1 MKLYSVYE
9 GATGASTSSNA
20 AVLGEE
26 VVGVAATPTV
36 GKQETSL
43 STLVEIEPGHISWT
57 DPLVLNLRTLI
68 WKYLECYTATA
79 EIFRMLNYLQCY
91 IQLNNKNLS
100 KENLCKNVEG

>member
-1 MKLYSVYE
+1 MKLYGVYQ
-9 GATGASTSSNA
+9 GSTGASTGSNA

-43 STLVEIEPGHISWT
+43 STLVEIKPGNISWT

-68 WKYLECYTATA
+68 
-79 EIFRMLNYLQCY
+79 
-91 IQLNNKNLS
+91 
-100 KENLCKNVEG
+100 

>member
-20 AVLGEE
+20 AVLCEE

-43 STLVEIEPGHISWT
+43 STLVEIKPGHISWT

-68 WKYLECYTATA
+68 
-79 EIFRMLNYLQCY
+79 
-91 IQLNNKNLS
+91 
-100 KENLCKNVEG
+100 

>member
-9 GATGASTSSNA
+9 GATGTSTGSNA

-26 VVGVAATPTV
+26 VVGVAATPSV

-43 STLVEIEPGHISWT
+43 STLVEIEPGHISGT

-68 WKYLECYTATA
+68 
-79 EIFRMLNYLQCY
+79 
-91 IQLNNKNLS
+91 
-100 KENLCKNVEG
+100 

>member
-1 MKLYSVYE
+1 MRLYSVYE

-26 VVGVAATPTV
+26 VVGVAATPSV

-43 STLVEIEPGHISWT
+43 STLVEIKPGHISWT

-68 WKYLECYTATA
+68 
-79 EIFRMLNYLQCY
+79 
-91 IQLNNKNLS
+91 
-100 KENLCKNVEG
+100 

>member
-9 GATGASTSSNA
+9 SSARPSTSTDT

-36 GKQETSL
+36 GEQETSL
-43 STLVEIEPGHISWT
+43 STLVEIKPGHISWT

-68 WKYLECYTATA
+68 WKYL
-79 EIFRMLNYLQCY
+79 
-91 IQLNNKNLS
+91 
-100 KENLCKNVEG
+100 

>member
-1 MKLYSVYE
+1 MKLYGVYQ
-9 GATGASTSSNA
+9 GSTGASTGSNA

-26 VVGVAATPTV
+26 VVGVAPTPTV

-68 WKYLECYTATA
+68 WKYL
-79 EIFRMLNYLQCY
+79 
-91 IQLNNKNLS
+91 
-100 KENLCKNVEG
+100 